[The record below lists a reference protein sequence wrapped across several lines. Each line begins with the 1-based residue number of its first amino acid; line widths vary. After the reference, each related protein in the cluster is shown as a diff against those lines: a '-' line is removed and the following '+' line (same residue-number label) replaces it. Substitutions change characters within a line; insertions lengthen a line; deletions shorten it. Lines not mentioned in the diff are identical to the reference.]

1 MNHSREYWYMGSM
14 LARLVTQKKRICVF
28 TATGMYLLR
37 VVSISRSV
45 CSAAAI
51 LVCRD
56 NSELM
61 YEGRYIQHS
70 TYYCSCVLTVQ
81 MMGSVG
87 SQRKRKQTRFV
98 Q

>member
-56 NSELM
+56 NSELLM
-61 YEGRYIQHS
+61 YEGRYYILYIVHVC
-70 TYYCSCVLTVQ
+70 CSEVALVEI
-81 MMGSVG
+81 
-87 SQRKRKQTRFV
+87 QRKKQTCFV
-98 Q
+98 H

>member
-37 VVSISRSV
+37 VVSISCSV

-51 LVCRD
+51 LVCRY

-61 YEGRYIQHS
+61 YEGRYVHIVHVC
-70 TYYCSCVLTVQ
+70 CSDY
-81 MMGSVG
+81 GIGRNSA
-87 SQRKRKQTRFV
+87 
-98 Q
+98 